1 MSLNTSL
8 SKIQVAV
15 VEFALNKQ
23 KNFWEEQTFKIQQLL
38 KNLADKG
45 IDDLKIEFSVDRD
58 EVHQQFNYKSYEDVD
73 SFYWSA
79 CEDYSVYFKDID
91 DETKVIAEQLLAIIK
106 SIDGEPSMGFGN
118 VSVTPDDIEMDL
130 SFSFNG
136 ENHKD

>member
-1 MSLNTSL
+1 MNTSL

-23 KNFWEEQTFKIQQLL
+23 KNFWEEQTSKIQDLL
-38 KNLADKG
+38 KKLADKG
-45 IDDLKIEFSVDRD
+45 IEDLKIEFIVDRD
-58 EVHQQFNYKSYEDVD
+58 EVHQQYNYNSQEDVD
-73 SFYWSA
+73 TFYWSA
-79 CEDYSVYFKDID
+79 CEDYSNYFEDID

-106 SIDGEPSMGFGN
+106 SIDGELSMGFGN
-118 VSVTPDDIEMDL
+118 VSVTQDDIEMDL